1 MLWSFGQVFEPIG
14 YNAFKRQDLRSGR
27 EERAD
32 RDRAQRRCLTWQTNG
47 NVRRYL
53 YERRV
58 PRPYCTLFALS
69 RALSQSPASRLIEQ
83 NVTCTGIGSR
93 DQQPLSFVSVLI
105 FDIWRVSVKL
115 LVKPAILLF
124 YEVWKPALNKSND
137 SFRHT
142 KQMSIIDHQR
152 FENKSLILITVNQT

>member
-1 MLWSFGQVFEPIG
+1 MIYTRTVKTHQTFLCPSVQTFFT
-14 YNAFKRQDLRSGR
+14 LRFHFR
-27 EERAD
+27 
-32 RDRAQRRCLTWQTNG
+32 RDIEWLDPRL
-47 NVRRYL
+47 
-53 YERRV
+53 

-115 LVKPAILLF
+115 LVKPATLLF
-124 YEVWKPALNKSND
+124 YEVWKPALCKSND
-137 SFRHT
+137 SFGHT
-142 KQMSIIDHQR
+142 KQMSIIDHRR